1 MTIKQCDAVQG
12 VVGVVDVEEAVDVV
26 DMGGGVMGVDVGG
39 VDVEGVEEA
48 VDMGGV
54 DIVECT
60 HVGTVRG
67 ADVAET
73 VQTVLEGIGYT
84 VRAEGVNGGVECWD
98 LWVEGVVE
106 GDEYCVLMGMVR
118 GIAATVRHLVTEGVI

>member
-12 VVGVVDVEEAVDVV
+12 VVGVVDVEEAVD
-26 DMGGGVMGVDVGG
+26 MGG
-39 VDVEGVEEA
+39 VDV
-48 VDMGGV
+48 
-54 DIVECT
+54 VECT

>member
-26 DMGGGVMGVDVGG
+26 DMGGGVMGVM
-39 VDVEGVEEA
+39 VDVVGVEEA

-54 DIVECT
+54 DVVECT

-73 VQTVLEGIGYT
+73 VLAVLEGMGHT

>member
-1 MTIKQCDAVQG
+1 
-12 VVGVVDVEEAVDVV
+12 VVDVEEAVDVV

>member
-1 MTIKQCDAVQG
+1 MKTSRG
-12 VVGVVDVEEAVDVV
+12 DVEEAVDVV
-26 DMGGGVMGVDVGG
+26 DVGGGVMGVVQNMGG
-39 VDVEGVEEA
+39 VDVDVEEA

-54 DIVECT
+54 DVVECT

-73 VQTVLEGIGYT
+73 VLAVLGGIGHT

-98 LWVEGVVE
+98 LWVEGEIE

-118 GIAATVRHLVTEGVI
+118 GIVSAVRHLVTEGVI